1 MKKDIPKNRTDHF
14 LQGFPD
20 LPVHVHEKIWDC
32 VHRSK
37 FGAEDPTA
45 ILIAMNVITEHALKT
60 QSAELRKLAT
70 EHERVVERAQKRAVT
85 EIETKGYSFLNFN
98 LSRIERHSLLR
109 VAVQLSFAF
118 FILAGAS
125 ILFGFLLG
133 RAHTAGLDLAFIELS
148 TRPDAKA
155 WLDLIGANWFI
166 NLDEAIRLTCAPD
179 SEYYMLQQNG
189 VPACQ
194 IPFWLAN
201 EGLPQIA
208 SVAASNS
215 IWEHLKSLIIQRE
228 SLTFLIVGL
237 VTGVSLTFLYTK
249 IDR

>member
-1 MKKDIPKNRTDHF
+1 MKKDIPKNRTDNF

-37 FGAEDPTA
+37 FGAEDPAA

-60 QSAELRKLAT
+60 QSAELRKLAM
-70 EHERVVERAQKRAVT
+70 EHERIVESAQKRAIS
-85 EIETKGYSFLNFN
+85 EIQAKGYSFLNFN

-109 VAVQLSFAF
+109 VALQFSVSIFFVVGLST
-118 FILAGAS
+118 
-125 ILFGFLLG
+125 LFGFLLG
-133 RAHTAGLDLAFIELS
+133 RAHTAGLDLAFSELS

-155 WLDLIGANWFI
+155 WLDLIGANWFL
-166 NLDEAIRLTCAPD
+166 NLDEVIKLTCAPE
-179 SEYYMLQQNG
+179 SEHYMPQENG
-189 VPACQ
+189 VSACQ
-194 IPFWLAN
+194 IPFWLAT
-201 EGLPQIA
+201 EGLPQTA
-208 SVAASNS
+208 SVAAPNS
-215 IWEHLKSLIIQRE
+215 IWEHMKSLIIQRE

-237 VTGVSLTFLYTK
+237 VTGASLTFLYTK